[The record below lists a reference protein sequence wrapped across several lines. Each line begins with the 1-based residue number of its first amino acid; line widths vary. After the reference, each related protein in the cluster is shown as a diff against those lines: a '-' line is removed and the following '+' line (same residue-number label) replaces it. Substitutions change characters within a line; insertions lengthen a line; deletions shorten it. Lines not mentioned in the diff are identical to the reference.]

1 MMGREVLVIQNRYI
15 YGLNISPLECVK
27 WVDESFRLK
36 ALAQLPPKMSVHP
49 QGNDFFTSMPCCLP
63 SSYGVFG
70 MKVVHRILGAT
81 PSLGSEIL
89 LYDSKSGQLQ
99 ALIDGDWITTMRTG
113 AVAALSIQHLQ
124 RTNTDTYSFMGL
136 GNTARATALCLLS
149 IFSDKKLKFRLLR
162 YKTQAESFIE
172 RFKEVNNVSFEI
184 VDTIDHLVSGADVLI
199 SCITDAQNLIC
210 ENNELYRKGLL
221 LVPIHTRG
229 FQNCDLFF
237 DKVYGDDTGHV
248 SGFRYFDRFKE
259 FDEFG
264 NILIGKNRGRENDEQ
279 RIVVYNIGLGLHDV
293 VFAYKIHCLLKNT
306 VSTSFILDK
315 EDEKFWI

>member
-1 MMGREVLVIQNRYI
+1 MMGREVLVIQNRDI

-184 VDTIDHLVSGADVLI
+184 VDTI
-199 SCITDAQNLIC
+199 T
-210 ENNELYRKGLL
+210 
-221 LVPIHTRG
+221 T
-229 FQNCDLFF
+229 
-237 DKVYGDDTGHV
+237 
-248 SGFRYFDRFKE
+248 
-259 FDEFG
+259 
-264 NILIGKNRGRENDEQ
+264 
-279 RIVVYNIGLGLHDV
+279 
-293 VFAYKIHCLLKNT
+293 
-306 VSTSFILDK
+306 
-315 EDEKFWI
+315 W

>member
-1 MMGREVLVIQNRYI
+1 ML
-15 YGLNISPLECVK
+15 
-27 WVDESFRLK
+27 
-36 ALAQLPPKMSVHP
+36 
-49 QGNDFFTSMPCCLP
+49 T
-63 SSYGVFG
+63 
-70 MKVVHRILGAT
+70 
-81 PSLGSEIL
+81 
-89 LYDSKSGQLQ
+89 
-99 ALIDGDWITTMRTG
+99 
-113 AVAALSIQHLQ
+113 
-124 RTNTDTYSFMGL
+124 
-136 GNTARATALCLLS
+136 
-149 IFSDKKLKFRLLR
+149 
-162 YKTQAESFIE
+162 
-172 RFKEVNNVSFEI
+172 
-184 VDTIDHLVSGADVLI
+184 VSGADVLI